1 MRNKTIIALSTAI
14 FLGVFGASSVALAG
28 DRDDGPTGG
37 YHIGPLGQTLGT
49 PNEWNSTGRDAY
61 GFVPSVHSKQPVHK
75 KAGNATEGRKAYGS
89 APSAT
94 GTPGNDANISIQDW
108 FYSRSN

>member
-14 FLGVFGASSVALAG
+14 LLGVFGASSVALGAS
-28 DRDDGPTGG
+28 DRDDSG
-37 YHIGPLGQTLGT
+37 YSAAPLGQTLGT
-49 PNEWNSTGRDAY
+49 PNEWNSTGRNAY
-61 GFVPSVHSKQPVHK
+61 GLVPSVHSKQPVHK
-75 KAGNATEGRKAYGS
+75 KTGNAADGRKAYGS

-94 GTPGNDANISIQDW
+94 PGNDANIGIQDW